1 MSSGLSVNILHAL
14 EVHSCSR
21 PEDLRL
27 LEGGNLSVASWV
39 GSFPVG
45 GEPGW
50 NRNCVAPAGAGSH
63 NLGAPD
69 FLDIALMLPRASSSR
84 VHYSPSLLAFDQ
96 TALNYTLMFPPMFP
110 PMLERHGKRQ
120 KSHMKMFN
128 TVSNTLSPH
137 FNISEVEVF

>member
-1 MSSGLSVNILHAL
+1 MDYSPPGSSSIHGIFPWIGLPFPSP
-14 EVHSCSR
+14 R
-21 PEDLRL
+21 DLANPGIKPSSPARA
-27 LEGGNLSVASWV
+27 GGFFATAT
-39 GSFPVG
+39 G
-45 GEPGW
+45 
-50 NRNCVAPAGAGSH
+50 
-63 NLGAPD
+63 GAPD

-96 TALNYTLMFPPMFP
+96 TALNYTLMFPPMVP